1 MDARALLEIISEFVS
16 AKDNS
21 EMHPGLISKE
31 QAEEQLNAIA
41 GKFQQVLS
49 GN

>member
-1 MDARALLEIISEFVS
+1 MDARALLEVISEFVS

-21 EMHPGLISKE
+21 EMYPDLISKE

-41 GKFQQVLS
+41 SKFEQLLTA
-49 GN
+49 N